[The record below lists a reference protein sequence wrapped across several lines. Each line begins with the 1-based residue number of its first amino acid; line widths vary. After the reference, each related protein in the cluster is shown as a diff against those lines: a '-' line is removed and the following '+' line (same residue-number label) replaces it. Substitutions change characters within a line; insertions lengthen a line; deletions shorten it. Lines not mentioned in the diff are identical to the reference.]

1 MPRQFKTLKTNSSSE
16 VHGKLINSRASI
28 AKCLLEFTRTPI
40 TKYTI
45 CVRKD
50 FFCIPRLWVDQM
62 DSRNW
67 IKGVLLPDRIEHSDK
82 SMHVS
87 RFLSGPEFP
96 KTNYLQRITK
106 GRVSESS
113 DATWISNAICPRHSI
128 E

>member
-1 MPRQFKTLKTNSSSE
+1 
-16 VHGKLINSRASI
+16 
-28 AKCLLEFTRTPI
+28 
-40 TKYTI
+40 
-45 CVRKD
+45 
-50 FFCIPRLWVDQM
+50 M

-67 IKGVLLPDRIEHSDK
+67 IKGVLVPDRIEHSDK
-82 SMHVS
+82 SIHVS
-87 RFLSGPEFP
+87 FFQEPEFP